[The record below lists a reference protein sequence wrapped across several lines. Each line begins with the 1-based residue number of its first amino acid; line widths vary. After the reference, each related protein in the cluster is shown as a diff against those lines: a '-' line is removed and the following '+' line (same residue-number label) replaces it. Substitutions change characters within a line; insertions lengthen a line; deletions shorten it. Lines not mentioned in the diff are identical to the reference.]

1 VDSGSLLPLVGV
13 PILSFEAGICDDCGL
28 GEAGLETGC
37 GCWRDSCAVRSA
49 RAVSIVTS

>member
-28 GEAGLETGC
+28 GEAGLKTGC